1 MLSEDNSH
9 RQMRSS
15 TPTGTI
21 TKTAEAILEILE
33 AETEGESFSR
43 EEAVAALT
51 SKESFR
57 SIDDERIELLEPLTE
72 ADYEMYLDVLI
83 SNGYLYGVDDQLRI
97 TP

>member
-1 MLSEDNSH
+1 MLSEDNRH

-21 TKTAEAILEILE
+21 SETAQSVLEVLE
-33 AETEGESFSR
+33 AGTEAKSFSR
-43 EEAVAALT
+43 EEALAVLQAEEYPAGV
-51 SKESFR
+51 
-57 SIDDERIELLEPLTE
+57 DEETVEFLKPLTE
-72 ADYEMYLDVLI
+72 ADYEMSLDVLI